1 MEPEV
6 IDWDNIDSVFIEDDT
21 YENLNAPKWVDFSA
35 SPEQPVDDD
44 AWFCKPG
51 CKHPKTVE
59 DYLRSKRGS
68 KVKFL
73 KSATISE
80 MLPFR
85 ERNSR
90 VQSVHSFRE
99 DCENK
104 SPNLS
109 NINNLSKKL
118 EIRLSEAKE
127 QRDEDLHASSTKA
140 KPRTTF
146 SSRNLLGGKEV
157 LSQITEFCFELKG
170 LEKKETIKRSTKK
183 DSSGVLSEME
193 RENERMP
200 LLALKERQ
208 AV

>member
-21 YENLNAPKWVDFSA
+21 YENLNAPKWVDLSA

-85 ERNSR
+85 ERNRRRKGSIESDNR
-90 VQSVHSFRE
+90 ILLRIE
-99 DCENK
+99 G
-104 SPNLS
+104 PA
-109 NINNLSKKL
+109 KK
-118 EIRLSEAKE
+118 K
-127 QRDEDLHASSTKA
+127 
-140 KPRTTF
+140 
-146 SSRNLLGGKEV
+146 
-157 LSQITEFCFELKG
+157 
-170 LEKKETIKRSTKK
+170 TIKRSTKK
-183 DSSGVLSEME
+183 VSSGVLSEMA
-193 RENERMP
+193 REKERMP

>member
-21 YENLNAPKWVDFSA
+21 YENLNAPKWVDLSA

-85 ERNSR
+85 ERNR
-90 VQSVHSFRE
+90 RDAKLIKTEILNPQTLKTKGFKSVHSFRE

-104 SPNLS
+104 IPNLS

-127 QRDEDLHASSTKA
+127 QRDED
-140 KPRTTF
+140 
-146 SSRNLLGGKEV
+146 
-157 LSQITEFCFELKG
+157 
-170 LEKKETIKRSTKK
+170 
-183 DSSGVLSEME
+183 
-193 RENERMP
+193 
-200 LLALKERQ
+200 
-208 AV
+208 